1 MTTIQQ
7 AIAMG
12 TNDYKAFIASKQA
25 KTERKRS
32 AVSIDTLIA
41 RVIAKH
47 GESYGMSM
55 VLNHSRNGHIR
66 NRKALEKALL
76 EPCESAE
83 HKARR
88 KALEL
93 QYKELIGKSAIAK
106 KCELI

>member
-1 MTTIQQ
+1 MSFDIDELVE
-7 AIAMG
+7 
-12 TNDYKAFIASKQA
+12 NYRS
-25 KTERKRS
+25 TERKGS

-88 KALEL
+88 EALEL
-93 QYKELIGKSAIAK
+93 RYKELIGKSAIAK
-106 KCELI
+106 QDGAA